1 MFSFHMWVRITEKGF
16 RSYADQALRLDVGR
30 NPYSEVG
37 TDLSN
42 HVFSPDL
49 SMPAQLEQL

>member
-1 MFSFHMWVRITEKGF
+1 MWVRITEKGF
-16 RSYADQALRLDVGR
+16 RSYADQALRLAVGR
-30 NPYSEVG
+30 EPSSEVG